1 MKDKIKVAILFG
13 GRSSEHE
20 VSLRS
25 AKNIVDVMDKNL
37 FEPVLI
43 GIDKSGKW
51 YYQSESMKL
60 SNATD
65 AKLVALQDTS
75 TEIIF
80 SQNTDAHYIT
90 PSFENNP
97 ITTVDVIFPV
107 LHGMFG
113 EDGAVQGLAKLAN
126 LPCVGPGIL
135 GSAVGM
141 DKDIMKRILR
151 DANIGVAPG
160 ITIRRHQRDRYV
172 YADIEKELG
181 NELFIKPVNLGS
193 SVGISYTTNEEEFVA
208 GLDKAFEFDVK
219 VLVESKVIGRELE
232 CAVLGNENPLT
243 SIPGEVIPKSWYS
256 YESKYLDESGAK
268 LEIPAKLTEDEV
280 KRIQKISVDTYE
292 VLECCGMTRVDM
304 FMKENGELIINEVN
318 TLPGFTSISMYP
330 TLWEHS
336 GIPKKDLVTKLIN
349 FAIEKHEQTN
359 ALKFTADLDES

>member
-1 MKDKIKVAILFG
+1 MNHKIKVAVLFG

-25 AKNIVDVMDKNL
+25 AKNIVDVMDKEL

-43 GIDKSGKW
+43 GIDKKGKW
-51 YYQSESMKL
+51 YYQAESMKIM
-60 SNATD
+60 NATD

-75 TEIIF
+75 TEITL
-80 SQNTDAHYIT
+80 SQNTDSHYIS
-90 PSFENNP
+90 PSFEGSP
-97 ITTVDVIFPV
+97 ITKIDVIFPV

-160 ITIRRHQRDRYV
+160 VTIRRHKRELCNYV
-172 YADIEKELG
+172 AIEKELG

-193 SVGISYTTNEEEFVA
+193 SVGISFTTNEEEFNA

-219 VLVESKVIGRELE
+219 VLVESKVVGRELE
-232 CAVLGNENPLT
+232 CAVLGNEDPLA

-268 LEIPAKLTEDEV
+268 LDIPAKLTEDEV
-280 KRIQKISVDTYE
+280 KRIQKISIDTYE

-304 FMKENGELIINEVN
+304 FMKESGELIINEVN
-318 TLPGFTSISMYP
+318 TLPGFTAISMYP
-330 TLWEHS
+330 GLWEYS
-336 GIPKKDLVTKLIN
+336 GIPKKELVTKLIN
-349 FAIEKHEQTN
+349 FAIEKHDQTN
-359 ALKFTADLDES
+359 ALRFSAEL